1 MFRPIISASFSCVI
15 FFAILSRRT
24 FAPNFLICWSSSG
37 VRGTG
42 SLQTFSSLIVTIR
55 HGVIL
60 KILFTRK
67 TMKKDRDLLDYLSVG
82 SQLFQNVQLS
92 GLQHSLAVLGGVEAE
107 KLHTERVENQI
118 RQFVFESTQI
128 VRKLRE
134 DRLQSAPTG
143 TLLTALNLDN
153 IIRSNQITITR
164 VRSFEDKERVQQLL
178 DETSSLIKDAEGRM
192 DVKTRDSVRKAAAYK
207 AEESNLR
214 KLIILMSEYEGRQ
227 KQRTE
232 YEALPKKSAMP
243 PLVAYILIAGAA
255 CAGMVLL
262 RQNPFSPD
270 ALAGV
275 ILSIVFVL
283 VGMIGLVRT
292 RPHGSYKLKL
302 QIKQAEE
309 SFAMR
314 GEAQELSRLRNQ
326 FGKDKDLA
334 GYRKLQAKRKKLVD
348 SFLKEPQA
356 VRT

>member
-1 MFRPIISASFSCVI
+1 
-15 FFAILSRRT
+15 
-24 FAPNFLICWSSSG
+24 
-37 VRGTG
+37 
-42 SLQTFSSLIVTIR
+42 
-55 HGVIL
+55 
-60 KILFTRK
+60 
-67 TMKKDRDLLDYLSVG
+67 MKKDRDLLDYLNVG
-82 SQLFQNVQLS
+82 SHLLQNLQLS
-92 GLQHSLAVLGGVEAE
+92 SLHDTVALLTGAEAQ
-107 KLHTERVENQI
+107 KLRTEQVENGI
-118 RQFVFESTQI
+118 REFVFESIQI
-128 VRKLRE
+128 VKKLRK
-134 DRLQSAPTG
+134 DRLVSAPTG

-207 AEESNLR
+207 AEEASLL
-214 KLIILMSEYEGRQ
+214 KLIILMSEYEGIQ
-227 KQRTE
+227 QQRTD

-255 CAGMVLL
+255 CTAMVLL
-262 RQNPFSPD
+262 RKNPFTPD
-270 ALAGV
+270 ALTGV
-275 ILSIVFVL
+275 ILSIVFAL

-302 QIKQAEE
+302 QIEQAEE
-309 SFAMR
+309 SFAVS
-314 GEAQELSRLRNQ
+314 GEAHELSRLRNQ

-334 GYRKLQAKRKKLVD
+334 GYRKLQAKRQKLVN